1 MRSNSLDSMRTLLE
15 QRHREGGAR
24 VVPFISF
31 VLTHLALT
39 VFLVSTFFITDF
51 TIKLLI
57 VACGVLLI
65 ASEWIYTIV
74 VSLKWK
80 RDIAARLLAEEEQKQ
95 VKQDAQKT
103 VYEAQINI
111 ERQRWQAEITR
122 RRWQRQAKQQTS

>member
-1 MRSNSLDSMRTLLE
+1 MRTLLE
-15 QRHREGGAR
+15 QRQREGGAK

-39 VFLVSTFFITDF
+39 VFLVSTFFISDLT
-51 TIKLLI
+51 TKILV

-65 ASEWIYTIV
+65 ASEWIYTIL

-80 RDIAARLLAEEEQKQ
+80 QDIAARLLAEEEQKH
-95 VKQDAQKT
+95 VKLDAQRAI
-103 VYEAQINI
+103 YEAHINI

>member
-1 MRSNSLDSMRTLLE
+1 MQLNPIDSMRTLLE
-15 QRHREGGAR
+15 QRQREGGAK

-39 VFLVSTFFITDF
+39 VFLVSTFFISDLT
-51 TIKLLI
+51 TKILV

-65 ASEWIYTIV
+65 ASEWIYTIL

-80 RDIAARLLAEEEQKQ
+80 QDIAARLLAEEEQKH
-95 VKQDAQKT
+95 VKLDAQRAI
-103 VYEAQINI
+103 YEAHINI